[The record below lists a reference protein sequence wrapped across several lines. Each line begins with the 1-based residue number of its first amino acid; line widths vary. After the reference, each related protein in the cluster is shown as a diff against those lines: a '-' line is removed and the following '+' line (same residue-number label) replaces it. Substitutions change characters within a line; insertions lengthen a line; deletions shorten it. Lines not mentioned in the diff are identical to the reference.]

1 MMKGFSLPVSVGKI
15 WGLRI
20 LCIDLKERW
29 YENITRHRFDV
40 CPWSRIGLR
49 LHMMRRLRLIPFS
62 FIFLISIFIA
72 LFSAYLDYSVLADVD
87 FPSHDRS
94 FENPDRVDLLVAQR
108 NEPKLFTS
116 GFFSV
121 ALRPGINLLE
131 HFSKST
137 FQTPSFDQETTIL
150 RC

>member
-1 MMKGFSLPVSVGKI
+1 MK
-15 WGLRI
+15 
-20 LCIDLKERW
+20 
-29 YENITRHRFDV
+29 
-40 CPWSRIGLR
+40 
-49 LHMMRRLRLIPFS
+49 RRLSLIH
-62 FIFLISIFIA
+62 IFLAILISISIP
-72 LFSAYLDYSVLADVD
+72 LHSTYLDYSDLADVD

-137 FQTPSFDQETTIL
+137 FQTPSSDQETTIL